1 MAEKE
6 EDEIVTDV
14 ARRISEIRLGQ
25 GLTQE
30 AAAERLRMSLKGYQ
44 RIERGLQNLTLKRL
58 ARVAAM
64 LGVRP
69 MDLLS
74 VPASR
79 EVRKGRPRR

>member
-1 MAEKE
+1 MAD
-6 EDEIVTDV
+6 EDPDGIVRDV
-14 ARRISEIRLGQ
+14 ARRISEIRLGL

-30 AAAERLRMSLKGYQ
+30 SAAERLGMSLKGYQ

-64 LGVRP
+64 LAVRP

-79 EVRKGRPRR
+79 EVRLGRPRK

>member
-1 MAEKE
+1 MAEE
-6 EDEIVTDV
+6 EADRIVADV
-14 ARRISEIRLGQ
+14 ARRISEIRLGL

-30 AAAERLRMSLKGYQ
+30 GAAERLKMSLKGYQ

>member
-1 MAEKE
+1 MPS
-6 EDEIVTDV
+6 EDPEQIVSDV
-14 ARRISEIRLGQ
+14 ARRISEIRLGA

-30 AAAERLRMSLKGYQ
+30 TAAERLGMSLKGYQ

-79 EVRKGRPRR
+79 EVRRGRPRR

>member
-1 MAEKE
+1 MAEDPAE
-6 EDEIVTDV
+6 QLVADV
-14 ARRISEIRLGQ
+14 ARRIAEIRLGL

-79 EVRKGRPRR
+79 EVRKGRPRK